1 MYIPDT
7 FQTHLL
13 MTLNQSKVSSS
24 TVMNNLALADVHAN
38 GAWVVILEVVDGEV
52 TAAANLVAHSLASFA
67 IARLDGVGVAGAE
80 LHGSKIPSLSRSV
93 APSSLCVGIAL
104 ELADGAFSL
113 TRDCVVGGLKVRF
126 LGQHEHG
133 RASLTGVR
141 GRDIEVEDGADV
153 GADRAVVRGA
163 ISLVGVLGVNGY
175 NQMRVLVIAVE
186 VLRAGTRG
194 SWLRGRWRRR
204 SWLGGSGHG
213 SSRHGSR
220 RGRHRLWWRSRLAL
234 SGLGG
239 SRHGSRRGHR
249 LGDSDGNDL
258 GYTLRLLGRG
268 HARLGSFGCRLGSLR
283 CRLRGLRRRLRSLGR
298 LRLGSCGRS
307 SSRIGTSRLRCSR
320 LGRTSSA

>member
-1 MYIPDT
+1 
-7 FQTHLL
+7 
-13 MTLNQSKVSSS
+13 
-24 TVMNNLALADVHAN
+24 VMNNLALADVHAN

-67 IARLDGVGVAGAE
+67 VARLDGVGVAGAE

-141 GRDIEVEDGADV
+141 GRDIEVEDSADV

-163 ISLVGVLGVNGY
+163 IGLVGVLGVNGY

-194 SWLRGRWRRR
+194 SWLGGRWRRR
-204 SWLGGSGHG
+204 SWLGGS
-213 SSRHGSR
+213 RHGS
-220 RGRHRLWWRSRLAL
+220 
-234 SGLGG
+234 